1 MNFKVAASDFDGT
14 LFINQEISAENLS
27 AIRNW
32 RAAGNKFGIV
42 TGRAYTM
49 LPTHLKAFDLAID
62 FAICCNGAIIYDGAG
77 KIIFESEL
85 PKKILLEI
93 MREPFVQKSFHFAFE
108 TAEKVYCAN
117 VKENSWVLRE
127 KNRWKFPVEIISPA
141 QIEILP
147 KKINQLAL
155 DFANPDEARLAAEI
169 LNKKF
174 GDEIFA
180 QKNTH
185 SVDIV
190 VAGMNKAQGVENLLK
205 ICDWRGKT
213 YVIGDESNDLPM
225 IRHFGGFTVAT
236 AKDFVKNEAT
246 QIFDSVGAMLNNF
259 I

>member
-14 LFINQEISAENLS
+14 LFINQQITAENLS
-27 AIRNW
+27 SIRNW
-32 RAAGNKFGIV
+32 RALGNKFGIV
-42 TGRAYTM
+42 TGRAYIM
-49 LPTHLKAFDLAID
+49 LTPHLKEYNLEID
-62 FAICCNGAIIYDGAG
+62 FAICENGAIIHDGGG
-77 KIIFESEL
+77 KIIFETEL
-85 PKKILLEI
+85 PKKILKAI
-93 MREPFVQKSFHFAFE
+93 INEPLAAKSMHFAFE
-108 TAEKVYCAN
+108 AAEKVYCAK
-117 VKENSWVLRE
+117 VKPASWVLRE
-127 KNRWKFPVEIISPA
+127 WERWNFPVELIEEE
-141 QIEILP
+141 QIDDLP
-147 KKINQLAL
+147 RINQLAL
-155 DFANPDEARLAAEI
+155 DFENPEAAQNATEM
-169 LNKKF
+169 LNDRF
-174 GDEIFA
+174 GEWIFA

-213 YVIGDESNDLPM
+213 YVIGDESNDLLM